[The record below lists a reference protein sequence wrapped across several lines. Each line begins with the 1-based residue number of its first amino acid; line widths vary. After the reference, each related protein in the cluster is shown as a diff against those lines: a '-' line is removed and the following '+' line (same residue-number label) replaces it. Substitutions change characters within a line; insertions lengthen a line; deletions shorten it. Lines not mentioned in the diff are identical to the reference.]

1 MFILT
6 VKTDVNY
13 QAKQND
19 DAKIYFVWL
28 LQYVIKKSPAHTK
41 RMTV

>member
-13 QAKQND
+13 QFKRND
-19 DAKIYFVWL
+19 DNKIHFVWL
-28 LQYVIKKSPAHTK
+28 LEYVINPL
-41 RMTV
+41 VPELFF